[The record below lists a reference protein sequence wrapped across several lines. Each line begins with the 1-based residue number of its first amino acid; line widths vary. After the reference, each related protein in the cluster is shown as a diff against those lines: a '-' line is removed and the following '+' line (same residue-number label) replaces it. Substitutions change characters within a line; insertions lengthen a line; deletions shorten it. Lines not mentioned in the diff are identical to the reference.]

1 LTQVNLKQAMKKSHV
16 LLLFLWSCSIRLV
29 AQKATDYRRDFHL
42 DEDIYCFN
50 ISHTEKL
57 NYKPLNVPEINESG
71 GLFFCP
77 GRFDWIMP
85 SDGAYAYS
93 EGTGIMSIV
102 LGNPL
107 PSSGFLEMGYGWMFN
122 NKKASKSTKFVTVQY
137 GMGVGFGF
145 RQFYLKREKEG
156 TLYGI
161 LWPEFSSI
169 ISVGD
174 RLEIVPKLIFNPL
187 YSGNE
192 WGLRTG
198 SEAMFIYRLMGKFS
212 LTGRVM
218 RESFNFNEKFN
229 TDKGSFSGKAKS
241 SSLQIGFAITIPS
254 LVSKFKRD

>member
-1 LTQVNLKQAMKKSHV
+1 MRKFCIV
-16 LLLFLWSCSIRLV
+16 LLFLFSCSIRLA
-29 AQKATDYRRDFHL
+29 AQKLSEYRKDHHL

-50 ISHTEKL
+50 ISNIGKL
-57 NYKPLNVPEINESG
+57 NYKPLNQPEINERG

-102 LGNPL
+102 LGSPL
-107 PSSGFLEMGYGWMFN
+107 PTAGFLEMGYGWMFN
-122 NKKASKSTKFVTVQY
+122 NKKASKSTKYVTIQY

-145 RQFYLKREKEG
+145 RQYYLESIKKG
-156 TLYGI
+156 TLYGL

-169 ISVGD
+169 ISVGE
-174 RLEIVPKLIFNPL
+174 RLEIVPKLILNPI
-187 YSGNE
+187 YSGE
-192 WGLRTG
+192 DWGLRTG

-218 RESFNFNEKFN
+218 RETLNFNEKFE
-229 TDKGSFSGKAKS
+229 TDKVDFSGKAKS
-241 SSLQIGFAITIPS
+241 TSLQFGFAITVPS
-254 LVSKFKRD
+254 LVSKYKRD